1 MPKIDIVKDLVL
13 PGIILLFFDF
23 IYISANKNAFELQIA
38 SVQRVS
44 LQMRPLGAIACYIF
58 LIFGLY
64 YFILREHRSIM
75 EAFLLGLVIY
85 GVYDSTT
92 YALLKKWD
100 IKLAIMDTLWGGVLM
115 ALTTY
120 FSYKYIPK
128 IIQ

>member
-44 LQMRPLGAIACYIF
+44 LQLRPLGAIACYIF

-75 EAFLLGLVIY
+75 EAFLLGIVIY

-120 FSYKYIPK
+120 FTYKYISK
-128 IIQ
+128 L

>member
-1 MPKIDIVKDLVL
+1 MQKIDIVKDLVL

-23 IYISANKNAFELQIA
+23 IYISASKNAFELQIA
-38 SVQRVS
+38 AVQRVS
-44 LQMRPLGAIACYIF
+44 LQLRPLGAIACYIF

-64 YFILREHRSIM
+64 YFILREHRSVM
-75 EAFLLGLVIY
+75 EAFLLGIVIY

-100 IKLAIMDTLWGGVLM
+100 IKLAMMDTLWGGVLM

-120 FSYKYIPK
+120 FTYKYITK
-128 IIQ
+128 L